1 MLNLKKK
8 KIMRKLFLLIAAFVA
23 MLALVSCGADDGVEN
38 TKVVNMSEFD
48 KDLND
53 YVTTME
59 NILSEGTVT
68 RAAGDSVTYEEL
80 LNIAASI
87 DSTTL
92 KFYQDHP
99 QIAEALP
106 KLPEEYIELMKVD
119 VDTLLAFV
127 KANYSDEFYQK
138 FVTQIYT
145 KNENARYIPMPSTAS
160 DVDKTLNANL
170 YIYGNF
176 KNLAGNTL
184 QITGPCEDKGR
195 KCWIDYLSRT
205 DECQKALCD
214 EIGCLVLGAFVTSPT
229 MAGTIVYTLSTLMAS
244 FQYWL
249 CSSDAAFIFGY
260 DS

>member
-1 MLNLKKK
+1 MGKP
-8 KIMRKLFLLIAAFVA
+8 FFLIAAFVA
-23 MLALVSCGADDGVEN
+23 MLTLVSCGADDGVEN
-38 TKVVNMSEFD
+38 TKVANTSEFD

-59 NILSEGTVT
+59 DILSEGTVT

-80 LNIAASI
+80 LSIAASI

-99 QIAEALP
+99 QIADALP

-127 KANYSDEFYQK
+127 KANYSDEFYQN
-138 FVTQIYT
+138 FVTHIYT

-176 KNLAGNTL
+176 KNLVGNTL
-184 QITGPCEDKGR
+184 QITGPCEDKER
-195 KCWIDYLSRT
+195 KCWNDYLSKRN
-205 DECQKALCD
+205 LCYTTFCG
-214 EIGCLVLGAFVTSPT
+214 EIGLLVFNVYKTLPSVPGAV
-229 MAGTIVYTLSTLMAS
+229 VYTLNTLMAVYS
-244 FQYWL
+244 YYRCLNDATTIYEL
-249 CSSDAAFIFGY
+249 CVK
-260 DS
+260 

>member
-1 MLNLKKK
+1 MGKP
-8 KIMRKLFLLIAAFVA
+8 FFLIAAFVA
-23 MLALVSCGADDGVEN
+23 MLTLVSCGADDGVEN
-38 TKVVNMSEFD
+38 TKVANTSEFD

-59 NILSEGTVT
+59 DILSEGTVT

-80 LNIAASI
+80 LSIAASI

-99 QIAEALP
+99 QIADALP

-127 KANYSDEFYQK
+127 KANYSDEFYQN
-138 FVTQIYT
+138 FVTRIYT

-176 KNLAGNTL
+176 KNLVGNTL
-184 QITGPCEDKGR
+184 QITGPCEDKER
-195 KCWIDYLSRT
+195 KCWKEYISRR
-205 DECQKALCD
+205 DECQKALCN
-214 EIGCLVLGAFVTSPT
+214 EIGCLVVGVLVSLPT
-229 MAGTIVYTLSTLMAS
+229 PAEVVLCTLSTLMSVYSYYSCLNDAKTI
-244 FQYWL
+244 YDL
-249 CSSDAAFIFGY
+249 CVK
-260 DS
+260 